1 MKKTLFNI
9 LNASFIIAIIG
20 FIMDGDKK
28 EPNLLMRFT
37 EFILMTG
44 IIFIIIS
51 AIYYTFKFVKSSIS
65 KI

>member
-1 MKKTLFNI
+1 
-9 LNASFIIAIIG
+9 
-20 FIMDGDKK
+20 MDGDEK

-51 AIYYTFKFVKSSIS
+51 AIYYTFKFVKRSIS
-65 KI
+65 KT